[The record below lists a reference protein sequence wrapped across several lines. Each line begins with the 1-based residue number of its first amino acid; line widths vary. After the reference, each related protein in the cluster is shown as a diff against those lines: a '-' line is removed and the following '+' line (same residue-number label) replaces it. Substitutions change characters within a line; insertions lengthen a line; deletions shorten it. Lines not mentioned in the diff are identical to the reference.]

1 MITQLLLVLFAVIVY
16 GGFITLL
23 DRGSPVALS
32 FRERLALMIHLART
46 SDAGDVTLAP
56 SSHLEI
62 LKGISSTRSNIAG
75 EMRELDEKANTEK
88 RALTDTES
96 ATYEE
101 KRAALADLDKRAAAN
116 LEAALGEQRMTGGL
130 EGLLGAM
137 ITKDKGDLV
146 DTRSVGDR
154 FTQAEGF
161 EEARAKG
168 FRGDF
173 AVALEGVDH
182 RAVTTA
188 TTTTGGAGTL
198 VAPQRLDRMGQDI
211 LDRRVYLSDLL
222 PSTPVNGSIQYVQ
235 DKTPLAD
242 VVGIAVEVAEGA
254 AKPKAG
260 ITPALVTENMATIA
274 AYVQFTR
281 QVDAD
286 APFLRGLLDG
296 RLRYALKRRKDQQI
310 ISGNGVGANMLGL
323 ANRPDIITVVPGAA
337 QKRAVT
343 VRKAI
348 TAMELV
354 DAIPEIVVLNPVDAE
369 LFDLTNESTAGL
381 HAVNSFTDD
390 GRVARRPWGLTPIH
404 SNGVAA
410 GTALL
415 IDPLTLLILDRMQP
429 TAYMTDSHSTN
440 FVENI
445 LTLLLELRAGLA
457 LFAAAGVCK
466 VTFNGDE

>member
-1 MITQLLLVLFAVIVY
+1 MHMSTLLAILGVLFLAGLVS
-16 GGFITLL
+16 LL
-23 DRGSPVALS
+23 DGGDGPKLPLL
-32 FRERLALMIHLART
+32 ERLRLVAHLLRT
-46 SDAGDVTLAP
+46 SDAGEVALSA
-56 SSHLEI
+56 SSHLDI
-62 LKGISSTRSNIAG
+62 LKGIASTRANLAG

-88 RALTDTES
+88 RALNES
-96 ATYEE
+96 ETATYEE

-116 LEAALGEQRMTGGL
+116 LEMALGEQRMQTGL
-130 EGLLGAM
+130 QGLLGAM
-137 ITKDKGDLV
+137 VKDKGEVV
-146 DTRSVGDR
+146 DSRSVGDR
-154 FTQAEGF
+154 FTQADGF
-161 EEARAKG
+161 EEARANG
-168 FRGDF
+168 WRGNY
-173 AVALEGVDH
+173 AVQLDGVDH

-198 VAPQRLDRMGQDI
+198 SVPQRLDRMGQDI
-211 LDRRVYLSDLL
+211 LDRRIYLSDLL
-222 PSTPVNGSIQYVQ
+222 PSTPVTGSIQYVQ

-242 VVGIAVEVAEGA
+242 LVNIAAEVAEGGT
-254 AKPKAG
+254 KPKAG

-310 ISGNGVGANMLGL
+310 ISGNGTGANMLGL
-323 ANRPDIITVVPGAA
+323 ANRPDISLLAPGAP

-343 VRKAI
+343 IRKAI
-348 TAMELV
+348 TAMELT
-354 DAIPEIVVLNPVDAE
+354 DAVPELVVLNPVDAE
-369 LFDLTNESTAGL
+369 LFDLTNEATAGL
-381 HAVNSFTDD
+381 HATPDFA
-390 GRVARRPWGLTPIH
+390 GPGARTAWGLTKIH

-415 IDPLTLLILDRMQP
+415 IDPLSLLILDRMQP

-466 VTFNGDE
+466 VTFNGTE